1 MLTNTNGRVAANTET
16 EDALANIRGVSC
28 VLGHLACMGDNA
40 AVFSDDEH
48 MFLMLSRVLD
58 DAAAVLGL
66 RKGTDSDGTAAV

>member
-48 MFLMLSRVLD
+48 MYLMLSRVLD

-66 RKGTDSDGTAAV
+66 ANRGGVADE